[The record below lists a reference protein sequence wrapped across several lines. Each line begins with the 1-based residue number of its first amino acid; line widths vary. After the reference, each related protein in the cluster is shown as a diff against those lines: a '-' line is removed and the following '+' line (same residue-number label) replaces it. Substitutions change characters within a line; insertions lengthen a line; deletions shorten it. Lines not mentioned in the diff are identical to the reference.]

1 MVISSFAAIV
11 YKHALLDLV
20 LFWCV
25 YWLYQVCQKKV
36 LLFTIDYTRDHIE
49 MPFFV

>member
-20 LFWCV
+20 LFD
-25 YWLYQVCQKKV
+25 VCTDCTRYAKKKFCYS
-36 LLFTIDYTRDHIE
+36 LLTIHVII
-49 MPFFV
+49 